1 MVYFHWN
8 CSDGRV
14 AASLL
19 VAHLLKQ
26 GAAPH
31 VRSAS
36 ASMHRFE
43 YPPAGTDTVYFVDLC
58 PQIDMVERLEA
69 WARRIMINTVIDGFR
84 QDRQRRATERGL
96 PTDAEAVDGMGDAVI
111 NGFLQRMEA
120 EAFAELLLRVPP
132 MSRNVFNLFAV
143 DGYAHAEIA
152 TLLGISEGTSK
163 WHVANARGILK
174 KALTAL
180 NAVPENPLVP

>member
-1 MVYFHWN
+1 
-8 CSDGRV
+8 
-14 AASLL
+14 
-19 VAHLLKQ
+19 
-26 GAAPH
+26 
-31 VRSAS
+31 
-36 ASMHRFE
+36 
-43 YPPAGTDTVYFVDLC
+43 
-58 PQIDMVERLEA
+58 
-69 WARRIMINTVIDGFR
+69 
-84 QDRQRRATERGL
+84 
-96 PTDAEAVDGMGDAVI
+96 MGDAAI